1 MLGGLPIIYSIDPY
15 HEEANPSH
23 VLGSLGITADGRK
36 FRYVKVGSS
45 AALVAGNVIQSP
57 AEVTANESLTPTA
70 ADIGATEITITTG
83 AAVTANAYANGY
95 MVCTNTPS
103 NGLVYKIKSHP
114 ANSGATT
121 CVFTLYEPLIVAL
134 TSSSRVDLVFDPY
147 NGVIQ
152 NPATATGCVVGVALK
167 AITASYYGWVQSA
180 GTCAVLAGGTVGV
193 GKVVVANQGTAASA
207 IVGANTTTEAFPILG
222 RAVTS
227 GTNGENCAVFLQ
239 MD

>member
-1 MLGGLPIIYSIDPY
+1 MLGGLPIIYGIDPY

-36 FRYVKVGSS
+36 FRYAKAGAS
-45 AALVAGNVIQSP
+45 ALVAGDAIQSP

-70 ADIGATEITITTG
+70 AGIGSTEITITTG

-152 NPATATGCVVGVALK
+152 NPATATGGIVGVALK
-167 AITASYYGWVQSA
+167 AITASYYGWVQS
-180 GTCAVLAGGTVGV
+180 GGVCAVLAGGTVGV
-193 GKVVVANQGTAASA
+193 GKVVVANQGTAASV
-207 IVGANTTTEAFPILG
+207 IVGANTATEAFPILG

>member
-1 MLGGLPIIYSIDPY
+1 MLGGLPIIYGIDPY
-15 HEEANPSH
+15 HEETNPSH

-36 FRYVKVGSS
+36 FRYAK
-45 AALVAGNVIQSP
+45 AGATLTAGDIIQSP
-57 AEVTANESLTPTA
+57 AENTNNESLTPTA
-70 ADIGATEITITTG
+70 ANIGDTAITITTG
-83 AAVTANAYANGY
+83 AAVTANQYAGGY

-114 ANSGATT
+114 ANSGAAV

-134 TSSSRVDLVFDPY
+134 TSSSRVDLVSDPY

-152 NPATATGCVVGVALK
+152 NPATTSGGIVGVALK
-167 AITASYYGWVQSA
+167 AITSGYYGWIQTGGV
-180 GTCAVLAGGTVGV
+180 CAMLAGGTVGV
-193 GKVVVANQGTAASA
+193 GKVVVANQGTAASG
-207 IVGANTTTEAFPILG
+207 IVGANTATEAFPILG

>member
-1 MLGGLPIIYSIDPY
+1 MLGGLPIIYGIDPY
-15 HEEANPSH
+15 HEEANSSH
-23 VLGSLGITADGRK
+23 VLGSLGISADGRK
-36 FRYVKVGSS
+36 FRYAKAGSS
-45 AALVAGNVIQSP
+45 AALIAGNVIQSP
-57 AEVTANESLTPTA
+57 AENTSNESLTPTA
-70 ADIGATEITITTG
+70 TTLGATEVTVTTG
-83 AAVTANAYANGY
+83 AAVTANQYAGGY

-121 CVFTLYEPLIVAL
+121 CVFTLYEPLIVAF
-134 TSSSRVDLVFDPY
+134 TTDTRVDLVYDPY

-152 NPATATGCVVGVALK
+152 NPATASGAIVGVALK
-167 AITASYYGWVQSA
+167 AITASYYGWVQTG

-207 IVGANTTTEAFPILG
+207 IVGANTATEAFPILG